1 MSVPQHFGTFMTQAA
16 NVKSRSRGSITAQI
30 IAAVLVI
37 IAALLCFWNWDWFIP
52 IVESQAS
59 AAIGRK
65 VTIQHLHVHLGG
77 VIEAELTGITIENP
91 DGFAATGNFATVD
104 RLVVDAN
111 IWDYIRHGVLVLPV
125 IEVDHPVATVRQ
137 LGNGSDNYTL
147 HFAKS
152 DPNAKPSPPP
162 RIGELVIHDG
172 QATVDMPKL
181 KTDFTLAI
189 HTQASTDP
197 SFIKGDEL
205 VVDAH
210 GTYGGAPVTGSFI
223 GGALLALRDPSN
235 PYPVD
240 LHIAN
245 GTTHAS
251 LIGTIEQP
259 ESFGGAHLKLAFS
272 GQDMANL
279 YQLTGVP
286 IPGTPPYS
294 LTGNL
299 DYTGGAFRFENIAGR
314 LGSSDLEGAITE
326 STPTDGSRRLVTA
339 DLASRR
345 VDLTD
350 LSGFLGATP
359 GKTSTPG
366 QDKAT
371 KVAQAKADASPN
383 LIPATP
389 INLPKIDAANIELR
403 YHGDHVI
410 NRDAPLDNVV
420 IVLSIENGRIS
431 AHPVSFAVG
440 AGSIAINLDLD
451 PVGGVLHAK
460 AGVDFRKLPLA
471 RLMQATHAFA
481 GDGVVGG
488 QAHLTGT
495 GNSMAAILGHGDG
508 GLQLFMN
515 QGGDVSALLVD
526 LAGLQAGD
534 AALSALGI
542 PNKTKIQC
550 LVSDFSLTNGV
561 VDTKALLVA
570 TSEANILGAG
580 TINLNNEKLDM
591 AMKTQATH
599 FQIGSL
605 STPIDFGGTMK
616 NPSVLPAAGPLAA
629 KAGAAVGLGILFPP
643 LALLPTIRL
652 GLGDKNACTDTM
664 QSLYSGTPHNPG

>member
-1 MSVPQHFGTFMTQAA
+1 MPQDAT
-16 NVKSRSRGSITAQI
+16 VRSRNCYSLTAQI
-30 IAAVLVI
+30 IAAVLVV
-37 IAALLCFWNWDWFIP
+37 IAALVCFWNWDWFIP
-52 IVESQAS
+52 AMEAQAS

-77 VIEAELTGITIENP
+77 VIEAQLTGITIENP
-91 DGFAATGNFATVD
+91 DGFSATETFATVD

-111 IWDYIRHGVLVLPV
+111 ILDYIRHGVLVLPV
-125 IEVDHPVATVRQ
+125 IEIDRPVATIRQ
-137 LGNGSDNYTL
+137 LEDGSNNYTL
-147 HFAKS
+147 RFAKS
-152 DPNAKPSPPP
+152 APNAKPSPPP
-162 RIGELVIHDG
+162 QIGELVIHDG

-181 KTDFTLAI
+181 KTNFTLAI
-189 HTQASTDP
+189 HTQPSTDP

-223 GGALLALRDPSN
+223 GGALLALRDPAN

-272 GQDMANL
+272 GQDMATL

-286 IPGTPPYS
+286 IPSTPPYS

-299 DYTGGAFRFENIAGR
+299 DYAARAFRFENIAGH
-314 LGSSDLEGAITE
+314 LGSSDLEGTITE

-339 DLASRR
+339 DLTSRR

-350 LSGFLGATP
+350 LAGFLGATP
-359 GKTSTPG
+359 GKTTTPG
-366 QDKAT
+366 QDQAT
-371 KVAQAKADASPN
+371 KSAKAKADSSPN

-389 INLPKIDAANIELR
+389 INLPKIDAANIEFR
-403 YHGDHVI
+403 YHGDHII

-440 AGSIAINLDLD
+440 GGSIAINLDLA
-451 PVGGVLHAK
+451 PVAGVLHAK

-471 RLMQATHAFA
+471 RLMQATNAFA
-481 GDGVVGG
+481 GDGVIGG
-488 QAHLTGT
+488 QAHVTGT

-542 PNKTKIQC
+542 PNKTQIQC
-550 LVSDFSLTNGV
+550 LVSDFTLTNGI

-580 TINLNNEKLDM
+580 TINLTNEKLDM
-591 AMKTQATH
+591 QMKTQATH

-605 STPIDFGGTMK
+605 STPINFGGTMK

-664 QSLYSGTPHNPG
+664 QSLYNGAPHNPG

>member
-1 MSVPQHFGTFMTQAA
+1 MSQRAEARPH
-16 NVKSRSRGSITAQI
+16 SRNSITAQI
-30 IAAVLVI
+30 VAAVLLL
-37 IAALLCFWNWDWFIP
+37 IAALIWFWNWDWFIP

-59 AAIGRK
+59 SAIGRK

-77 VIEAELTGITIENP
+77 VTQVQVVGITIENP
-91 DGFAATGNFATVD
+91 DGFTATDNFASID

-111 IWDYIRHGVLVLPV
+111 IVDYIKHQTIVLPL
-125 IEVDHPVATVRQ
+125 IEVDHPVAAVRQ
-137 LGNGSDNYTL
+137 RADGTDNYTL

-152 DPNAKPSPPP
+152 NPNAKPSPPP
-162 RIGELVIHDG
+162 QIGDLLINDG
-172 QATVDMPKL
+172 QASVVMPSK

-189 HTQASTDP
+189 HTQPSTDQN
-197 SFIKGDEL
+197 FIKGDEI

-210 GTYGGAPVTGSFI
+210 GTYSGAPITGNFI
-223 GGALLALRDPSN
+223 GGALLSLRDTSN

-259 ESFGGAHLKLAFS
+259 MTFGGANLTLDFS

-286 IPGTPPYS
+286 IPSTPPYGI
-294 LTGNL
+294 TGKL
-299 DYTGGAFRFENIAGR
+299 DYHTGAFRLENIVGH
-314 LGSSDLEGAITE
+314 LGSSDLEGSITE

-339 DLASRR
+339 DLSSRR

-366 QDKAT
+366 QDAAT
-371 KVAQAKADASPN
+371 KAAQAKADASPN
-383 LIPATP
+383 LIPDTP
-389 INLPKIDAANIELR
+389 INLPKINAANVEFR
-403 YHGDHVI
+403 YHGEHII
-410 NRDAPLDNVV
+410 NRDAPLDDVL
-420 IVLSIENGRIS
+420 IVLSIENGRIT

-440 AGSIAINLDLD
+440 GGTIAINLDLN
-451 PVGGVLHAK
+451 PVDGVLHAK
-460 AGVDFRKLPLA
+460 ADVDFRKLPLA
-471 RLMQATHAFA
+471 RLMKATQAFA

-488 QAHLTGT
+488 TAHVVGT
-495 GNSMAAILGHGDG
+495 GNSMAAILGRGNG
-508 GLQLFMN
+508 GMQLFMN

-526 LAGLQAGD
+526 LAGLQVGD

-550 LVSDFSLTNGV
+550 LVSDFGLTNGV
-561 VDTKALLVA
+561 VDTKALLIA
-570 TSEANILGAG
+570 TSEANILGGG
-580 TINLNNEKLDM
+580 TINLNNEKLDLEL
-591 AMKTQATH
+591 KTQATH

-616 NPSVLPAAGPLAA
+616 KPSVLPAPGPLAV
-629 KAGAAVGLGILFPP
+629 KAGAAVGLGVLFPP
-643 LALLPTIRL
+643 LALIPTIRL

-664 QSLYSGTPHNPG
+664 QSLYNGTPHNPG